1 MSIAALNSLSNLLVT
16 VAVGPGIVTHE
27 YAHYAACK
35 LTGVGVLGPPAM
47 RPTADDAVLEHEP
60 VSAFGPDF
68 AIAVAPFVVNSS
80 LALACF
86 AAANAVTGPL
96 GWLCLWLGV
105 AFGFTSF
112 PSDAD
117 TETLFATAAELPRAT
132 RPVGYL
138 LAVPVRAAS
147 WSVLLAGMLTFGWTS
162 ALFAAG
168 SGIT

>member
-16 VAVGPGIVTHE
+16 IAVGPGIVTHE

-35 LTGVGVLGPPAM
+35 LTGVAVLGLPAM
-47 RPTADDAVLEHEP
+47 RPTADDAVLEHES

-68 AIAVAPFVVNSS
+68 AIAVAPFVANS
-80 LALACF
+80 LFALACF
-86 AAANAVTGPL
+86 AAASAVIGPL

-117 TETLFATAAELPRAT
+117 TETLFATAAELPRTT

-138 LAVPVRAAS
+138 LAAPVRAAS
-147 WSVLLAGMLTFGWTS
+147 WSVLLAGVLTFGWTS
-162 ALFAAG
+162 VLFAAG
-168 SGIT
+168 SGMT